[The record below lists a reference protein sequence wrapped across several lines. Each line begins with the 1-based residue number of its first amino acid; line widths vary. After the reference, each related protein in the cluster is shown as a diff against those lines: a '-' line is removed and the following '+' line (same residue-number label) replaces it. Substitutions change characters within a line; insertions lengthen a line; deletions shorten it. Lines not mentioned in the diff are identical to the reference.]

1 MISELII
8 FIVILVFLAL
18 LNFKILLFLFLIITP
33 IFIVYEFI
41 LKPIN
46 LKLGK
51 EKVDAAKQMYKNI
64 DSGMRGLKEIR
75 ILSREN
81 FFIKNL
87 KFLVLKSTELKN
99 IIINQ

>member
-1 MISELII
+1 MGNLSSVWSIRSTLRR
-8 FIVILVFLAL
+8 
-18 LNFKILLFLFLIITP
+18 NHK
-33 IFIVYEFI
+33 I

-81 FFIKNL
+81 FF
-87 KFLVLKSTELKN
+87 TEKLAIFGSK
-99 IIINQ
+99 IYRTQKISSLIHKL